1 MSDEYDYVLRVRN
14 YRLVNM
20 LEKNVAA
27 LVVRCQP
34 DHRLKVGGDRR
45 MRGELVREV
54 MGLAA

>member
-20 LEKNVAA
+20 LEKDVAA

-34 DHRLKVGGDRR
+34 DHRSRVASDRR